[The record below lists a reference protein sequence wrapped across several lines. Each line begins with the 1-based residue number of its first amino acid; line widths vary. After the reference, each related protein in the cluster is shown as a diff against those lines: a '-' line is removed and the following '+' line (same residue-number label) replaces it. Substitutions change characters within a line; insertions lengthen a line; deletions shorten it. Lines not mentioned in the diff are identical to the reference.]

1 MQSLMKIR
9 LGKLSRPQLLCCF
22 HGRFLCMLHPTAC
35 QNQLEQERQ
44 QRMKAIEATSS
55 KSCSFGKCVHVM
67 MGVFRLA
74 KSGGSPT

>member
-1 MQSLMKIR
+1 
-9 LGKLSRPQLLCCF
+9 
-22 HGRFLCMLHPTAC
+22 MLHPTAC